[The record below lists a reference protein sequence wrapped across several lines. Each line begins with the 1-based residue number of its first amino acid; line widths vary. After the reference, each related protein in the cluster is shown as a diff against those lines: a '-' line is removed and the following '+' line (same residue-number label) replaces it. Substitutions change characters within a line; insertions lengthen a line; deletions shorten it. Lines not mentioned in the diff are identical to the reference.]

1 MYCPALVQS
10 HFSWMK
16 RFRRTL
22 EELLE
27 VEGMR
32 RSSFGREIRKLS
44 GTLYM
49 HNHLHGTRT
58 QYWM

>member
-1 MYCPALVQS
+1 
-10 HFSWMK
+10 MK
-16 RFRRTL
+16 MLRRTL

-27 VEGMR
+27 VEEIR
-32 RSSFGREIRKLS
+32 RSSFGIKMRKLS

-49 HNHLHGTRT
+49 HNHLHSTRT

>member
-1 MYCPALVQS
+1 MYRPALAQS
-10 HFSWMK
+10 HLSWMK
-16 RFRRTL
+16 MFRRTL

-27 VEGMR
+27 VEEIR
-32 RSSFGREIRKLS
+32 RSSFGIKMRKLS

-49 HNHLHGTRT
+49 HNHLHSTRT